1 MYRVVFAVCFFI
13 SINGFNGYLAYIRYF
28 TSTEFITVFSI
39 ISVISMVIFFAA
51 EVQEIS
57 LVGNVVKLREV
68 RKEAEQAIENLQESS
83 ITTFAFLLDITKN
96 FSGGFASNLTP
107 KDERLDNFYF
117 LYENIKRAGVEKE
130 LKDRIISC
138 ANLFMEGQKYIIR
151 NYSNADIEHKESPDE
166 LTVAALKTDK
176 LRITNTLSEDKV
188 RANIVEAI
196 NHYRVLYAIK
206 HKLLS

>member
-1 MYRVVFAVCFFI
+1 VCRTFFAVCFFI
-13 SINGFNGYLAYIRYF
+13 LINCLNGFLSYIRYF

-39 ISVISMVIFFAA
+39 VSVISMVIYFAA

-68 RKEAEQAIENLQESS
+68 KKEAEQAIENLQASS
-83 ITTFAFLLDITKN
+83 ISTFAFLLDISKN
-96 FSGGFASNLTP
+96 FSGGFASNITP

-117 LYENIKRAGVEKE
+117 LYENIKKAGVEKE

-138 ANLFMEGQKYIIR
+138 ADLFMEGQKYIIR
-151 NYSNADIEHKESPDE
+151 NYSNADISCKETPDE
-166 LTVAALKTDK
+166 LTNVALKTDA
-176 LRITNTLSEDKV
+176 LRITNTLPEDKV
-188 RANIVEAI
+188 RSNIIEAI
-196 NHYRVLYAIK
+196 NHYRNLYTIK